1 MPHAAKSEI
10 FLLSREIRKMKRI
23 KTLLIMLLAVSI
35 VACNTVRGVGRD
47 IERTG
52 EVIQGA
58 GK

>member
-1 MPHAAKSEI
+1 MKS
-10 FLLSREIRKMKRI
+10 I
-23 KTLLIMLLAVSI
+23 KTLLLILLAVSLL
-35 VACNTVRGVGRD
+35 ACNTVRGVGRD